1 MGEIK
6 ILNPAIN
13 HFMKPDTQEDNRM
26 RIDKWLWAMRQYKS
40 RSLATEACEKGR
52 IIISE
57 QIVKP
62 SRLIKEGDII
72 EVKRTGLIRKLRVL
86 KLSQN
91 RLAAK
96 LVPEYCEDLTPQADI
111 DAYKARLTRV
121 TIYRDP
127 GTGRPTKQERR
138 ALDDFLNP
146 EE

>member
-1 MGEIK
+1 
-6 ILNPAIN
+6 
-13 HFMKPDTQEDNRM
+13 MKEKEKDNRM
-26 RIDKWLWAMRQYKS
+26 RVDKWLWTVRQYKS

-52 IIISE
+52 IIIAD
-57 QIVKP
+57 QDVKP
-62 SRLIKEGDII
+62 SRLIKPGDII
-72 EVKRTGLIRKLRVL
+72 EVKRTGLVRRLKVL
-86 KLSQN
+86 QLTDN
-91 RLAAK
+91 RLSAK
-96 LVPEYCEDLTPQADI
+96 LVPEYCEDLTPQSDI